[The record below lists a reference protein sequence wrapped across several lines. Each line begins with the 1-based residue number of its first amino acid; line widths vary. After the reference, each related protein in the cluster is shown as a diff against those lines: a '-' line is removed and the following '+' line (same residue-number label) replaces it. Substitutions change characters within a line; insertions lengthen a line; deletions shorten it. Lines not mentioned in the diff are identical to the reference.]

1 MRLLLLAD
9 GSSVHTQRYQSEMTR
24 QGVEVILA
32 SLERGDTIDI
42 LLKKKSVSSS
52 ISYFFVNR
60 QIKELVR
67 QYSPDI
73 VNPHFASGYGF
84 STALS
89 KSWKKLPVVLHCL
102 GSDILISP
110 HKSIAHKRRVV
121 YALAR
126 SKMIFADSKYLSD
139 EINRLYKSNNISI
152 IPWGIEKR
160 IADIYDKKERNK
172 FNFGKPLRVL
182 IPRPH
187 QKVYN
192 NEFIIRALKDKI
204 NDKAIALSFPDWG
217 DFSDRFK
224 KLSNEICPDG
234 LINYYKFKPRDEYI
248 EFLENHDIYLSAS
261 KSDSSPASLIE
272 AMGAGLRPV
281 AGDIPGVKEWLS
293 NDNGDVYD
301 LNDMNSLD
309 FVFDKFLSSDFNPD
323 DILKQNHNRV
333 KETAVF
339 SDNISETI
347 EIMGRTIRDAE

>member
-9 GSSVHTQRYQSEMTR
+9 GSSIHTQRYHSELIH

-32 SLERGDTIDI
+32 SLERGDTVDI
-42 LLKKKSVSSS
+42 QLKKKSVSNS

-89 KSWKKLPVVLHCL
+89 KSWKKLPVCLHCL

-121 YALAR
+121 YAIAR
-126 SKMIFADSKYLSD
+126 SQLIFADSNYLAE
-139 EINRLYKSNNISI
+139 EITSLYKTDNISVV
-152 IPWGIEKR
+152 PWGIEKH
-160 IADIYDKKERNK
+160 IGDIFTVREKKNYK
-172 FNFGKPLRVL
+172 FGKPLRVL

-192 NEFIIRALKDKI
+192 NELIIHALKDKI
-204 NDKAIALSFPDWG
+204 NDKTIALSFPDWG
-217 DFSDRFK
+217 DFVDRFK

-234 LINYYKFKPRDEYI
+234 LIDYYKFKPRDEYV
-248 EFLENHDIYLSAS
+248 EFLKKHDVYLSAS

-272 AMGAGLRPV
+272 AMGAGLWPV
-281 AGDIPGVKEWLS
+281 AGDIDGIKEWLN
-293 NDNGDVYD
+293 NDNGSVYD
-301 LNDMNSLD
+301 LDNRNSLD
-309 FVFDKFLSSDFNPD
+309 LIFDKLISKDFNSCA
-323 DILKQNHNRV
+323 ILKKNHKRAI
-333 KETAVF
+333 ETALF
-339 SDNISETI
+339 SDNISKTI
-347 EIMGRTIRDAE
+347 EIMGSTIRNAK